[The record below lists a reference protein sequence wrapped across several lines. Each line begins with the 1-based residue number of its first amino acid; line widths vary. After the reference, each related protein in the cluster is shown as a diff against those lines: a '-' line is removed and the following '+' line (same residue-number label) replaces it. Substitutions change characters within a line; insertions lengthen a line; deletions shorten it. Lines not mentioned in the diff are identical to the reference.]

1 MQFRIKHLL
10 MATMAVALLATSMGH
25 PSQLTENLVRLAVW
39 GVAAILATRAI
50 ARPGRERAV
59 ITAGLLVGASFLWFD
74 SGPSYGE
81 VFPISDFLEWLAP
94 TYGLNRDVDGRLTGG
109 FNSFPNASHLREIG
123 RLAIALLFAAMAAC
137 LAAVWTLPTGRH
149 NDRSKQRDNRLET

>member
-10 MATMAVALLATSMGH
+10 MATLAVALLATSMGH

-39 GVAAILATRAI
+39 AAAAILATRAI

-59 ITAGLLVGASFLWFD
+59 IAAGLLVGASFLWFD

-81 VFPISDFLEWLAP
+81 AFPISTFLEWVAP
-94 TYGLNRDVDGRLTGG
+94 SHDLNRDDNGLLTGG
-109 FNSFPNASHLREIG
+109 FNSFPNARHLREIG
-123 RLAIALLFAAMAAC
+123 RLAFALLFAVIAAC
-137 LAAVWTLPTGRH
+137 LAAVWT
-149 NDRSKQRDNRLET
+149 QRDDDRFKQATP

>member
-10 MATMAVALLATSMGH
+10 MATLAVALLATSMGH

-39 GVAAILATRAI
+39 AAAAILATRAI

-59 ITAGLLVGASFLWFD
+59 ISAGLLVGASFLWFD

-94 TYGLNRDVDGRLTGG
+94 TYGLNRYDDGRLTGG
-109 FNSFPNASHLREIG
+109 FNSYPNARHLREIG
-123 RLAIALLFAAMAAC
+123 RLAFALLFAVMAAG
-137 LAAVWTLPTGRH
+137 LAAVWTQPVGR
-149 NDRSKQRDNRLET
+149 NDDRFK